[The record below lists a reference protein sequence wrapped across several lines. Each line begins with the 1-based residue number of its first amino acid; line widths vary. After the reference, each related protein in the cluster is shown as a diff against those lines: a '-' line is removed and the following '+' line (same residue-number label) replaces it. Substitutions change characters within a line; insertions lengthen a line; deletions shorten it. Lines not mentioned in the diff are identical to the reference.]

1 MHIKSCSRINRKKA
15 FVNIKGRVFML
26 SKDELEIRAV
36 IELEKNPEL
45 YKLVDFL
52 NKNLKEKGLIFG
64 LAKNCEKM
72 KITVYNS

>member
-1 MHIKSCSRINRKKA
+1 
-15 FVNIKGRVFML
+15 ML